1 MADVLMVLHTHM
13 LNPRAFLE
21 DSIRHGMGSFWAAG
35 MPWELIHKAID
46 TNFNY
51 NVSHQAKINWVAKT
65 GHRWRNQDD
74 DMEKIL
80 KCPFCP
86 SKNEIP
92 WTTCG
97 MKEDVKDIE

>member
-21 DSIRHGMGSFWAAG
+21 DSIRHGMGSFWPAG

-46 TNFNY
+46 TDFNY